1 MYAITGAT
9 GNTGKKIAEV
19 LLAKGKK
26 VRVIGRTAERLRPL
40 ADKGAEPFVGSLD
53 DAAFLT
59 RAFTGVKAVYAMIPP
74 NYAAP
79 HFREYQNK
87 LGEAIATSIASAQ
100 VPYVVNLSSLGAHLP
115 EKTGPIKGLYD
126 MEQRLNKLERTHV
139 LHLRP
144 TYFMENLFWSM
155 NLIKTMGMNGSPLR
169 GDLLIPMI
177 ATTDIAAVATDRLLR
192 LDFLDKSSKELFG
205 QRDLT
210 MPEVTRI
217 LGKAIGKPDLPYV
230 QFPYEDAEKAMVGMG
245 LSLDMARS
253 FNELYRAFN
262 DGILK
267 PTEPRSESNTTPTSI
282 EEFAKVFAMR
292 YSSS

>member
-79 HFREYQNK
+79 HFRAYQNK
-87 LGEAIATSIASAQ
+87 LGEAIATSIAAAQ
-100 VPYVVNLSSLGAHLP
+100 VLYVVNLSSLGAHLP

-217 LGKAIGKPDLPYV
+217 LGKAVGKPDLPYV

-245 LSLDMARS
+245 LSIDMARS
-253 FNELYRAFN
+253 FSELYRAFN

>member
-9 GNTGKKIAEV
+9 GNTGKKIAEA
-19 LLAKGKK
+19 LLARGKK

-40 ADKGAEPFVGSLD
+40 ADKGAEPVVGSLD

-79 HFREYQNK
+79 HFRAYQNK

-155 NLIKTMGMNGSPLR
+155 NLIKTMGMNGSPLK

-177 ATTDIAAVATDRLLR
+177 ATRDIAAEAAERLFR
-192 LDFLDKSSKELFG
+192 LDFSGKSAKELFG

-210 MPEVTRI
+210 MVEATRI
-217 LGKAIGKPDLPYV
+217 LGKAIGKPELPYV

-262 DGILK
+262 EGTLK
-267 PTEPRSESNTTPTSI
+267 PTEARSESNTTPTSI